1 MKILEKIALF
11 IFSIIILAL
20 SIISCLVISKIIDLK
35 IIYDYLSEAIN
46 QDDFVKVALVVI
58 SILVLLA
65 IKALFFPTRAKKKN
79 EIKTGVLLEN
89 KDGRLLISRDTIENM
104 VESIARSFDDAIDV
118 QTKVNLDENNIIT
131 VYIALLVK
139 EDTVIK
145 QLSTNIQT
153 KIKETI
159 KNNTDLEVDKV
170 NINIRNINS
179 NKPEVGRLPEKKI
192 KRLNEA
198 KQEKTTIEEVKNE
211 EQNNDE
217 SSENNVYDN
226 QIEIQ

>member
-104 VESIARSFDDAIDV
+104 VESIARSFEDAIDV

>member
-1 MKILEKIALF
+1 MKILEKLALF
-11 IFSIIILAL
+11 LFSIIILAL
-20 SIISCLVISKIIDLK
+20 SVISCLVISKIIDLK
-35 IIYDYLSEAIN
+35 IIYDYLNTAIN

-65 IKALFFPTRAKKKN
+65 IKALFFPTRTKKKN

-118 QTKVNLDENNIIT
+118 QTKINLDENNIIT

-145 QLSTNIQT
+145 ELSTNIQT

-179 NKPEVGRLPEKKI
+179 DKLEVGKLPEKKV

-198 KQEKTTIEEVKNE
+198 KKEKTTIEENKE
-211 EQNNDE
+211 EEKNNDE